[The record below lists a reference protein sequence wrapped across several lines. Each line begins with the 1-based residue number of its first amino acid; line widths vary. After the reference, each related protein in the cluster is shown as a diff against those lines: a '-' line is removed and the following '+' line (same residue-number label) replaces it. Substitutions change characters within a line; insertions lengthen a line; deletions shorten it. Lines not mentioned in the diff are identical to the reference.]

1 MMDDFNEIQVDEQP
15 EFHPPSAFK
24 HSFTKMIGDMK
35 FVGIFFIISGAFSC
49 LSIIGAVFGIP
60 IIIMGLRIREAADKF
75 DGFSRTNDKK
85 FLKQGFELQG
95 TFFKI
100 YKILIIVGIVV
111 FILYFIFIIWFIMS
125 GISAFNQ
132 YSY

>member
-1 MMDDFNEIQVDEQP
+1 MMDDLNEIQVDEQP
-15 EFHPPSAFK
+15 EYHPPTAFK
-24 HSFTKMIGDMK
+24 SNFTKMIGDMK
-35 FVGIFFIISGAFSC
+35 FVGIFFVISGALSC

-60 IIIMGLRIREAADKF
+60 IIMMGLRIREAADKF
-75 DGFSRTNDKK
+75 DGFSRSNDKK

-95 TFFKI
+95 RFFKI

-111 FILYFIFIIWFIMS
+111 FILYFIFFFWLIMS